1 MDLLRSGPSVDQR
14 GRCGGQAEALDRSRC
29 TQCAY
34 TEPVKLVFFETP
46 VFSRLLPDYLD
57 DEGYWAPQRSL
68 PAAPD
73 LGDVMP

>member
-1 MDLLRSGPSVDQR
+1 
-14 GRCGGQAEALDRSRC
+14 
-29 TQCAY
+29 
-34 TEPVKLVFFETP
+34 VKLVFFETP